1 MNPNTNDLQ
10 RFTLEQFET
19 MKKEEHCHYELIDG
33 IVFMSPSPS
42 REHQFAAHQ
51 IHGLLYNLLSKS
63 PCQAAGELDV
73 QYNHNVYKPDL
84 MVFCNKDAEHP
95 EIIFEILSPS
105 TRHRD
110 LGIKVIK
117 YEEMGVKEYWIIDL
131 KIKTV
136 TVHDFVHQTAE
147 TYGIDESIQSLAQP
161 DIKIA
166 VADIFAF

>member
-63 PCQAAGELDV
+63 P
-73 QYNHNVYKPDL
+73 Y
-84 MVFCNKDAEHP
+84 
-95 EIIFEILSPS
+95 
-105 TRHRD
+105 
-110 LGIKVIK
+110 
-117 YEEMGVKEYWIIDL
+117 
-131 KIKTV
+131 
-136 TVHDFVHQTAE
+136 
-147 TYGIDESIQSLAQP
+147 
-161 DIKIA
+161 
-166 VADIFAF
+166 